1 MKKSPLK
8 KSKQKVEQDYARN
21 AIADY
26 KSGDKKAAK
35 YEKKKELEVA
45 AGESGIMMKKSPLY
59 NQNKGYESNKQ
70 EKKNLL
76 NDMPIDKKASSPM
89 QKGHSPME
97 MYGKK
102 SDSPIKMQGSW
113 MSKHSKSYMAKSSP
127 LHKQGYND
135 RLDESLGAKN
145 GKKSQ
150 SLKDRRDE
158 SKGME
163 KSKGKGAYSSDSK
176 MS

>member
-113 MSKHSKSYMAKSSP
+113 MSKHSKGRM
-127 LHKQGYND
+127 
-135 RLDESLGAKN
+135 
-145 GKKSQ
+145 
-150 SLKDRRDE
+150 
-158 SKGME
+158 
-163 KSKGKGAYSSDSK
+163 
-176 MS
+176 

>member
-76 NDMPIDKKASSPM
+76 SDNPIASRAS
-89 QKGHSPME
+89 
-97 MYGKK
+97 
-102 SDSPIKMQGSW
+102 GSW
-113 MSKHSKSYMAKSSP
+113 MSRHSQSYMPSSSP
-127 LHKQGYND
+127 LQQQGYND
-135 RLDESLGAKN
+135 RLDETLGAKD
-145 GKKSQ
+145 GKNSQ

-163 KSKGKGAYSSDSK
+163 KSKGKGAYSSDSQ

>member
-76 NDMPIDKKASSPM
+76 SDNPIASRAS
-89 QKGHSPME
+89 
-97 MYGKK
+97 
-102 SDSPIKMQGSW
+102 GSW
-113 MSKHSKSYMAKSSP
+113 MSRHSQSYMPSSSP
-127 LHKQGYND
+127 LQQQGYND
-135 RLDESLGAKN
+135 RLDETLGAKD
-145 GKKSQ
+145 GKNSQ

-163 KSKGKGAYSSDSK
+163 KSEGKGAYSSDSQ

>member
-45 AGESGIMMKKSPLY
+45 AGESGVMMKKSPLY

-76 NDMPIDKKASSPM
+76 SDNPIDSRA
-89 QKGHSPME
+89 G
-97 MYGKK
+97 
-102 SDSPIKMQGSW
+102 GSF
-113 MSKHSKSYMAKSSP
+113 MSKHSKSRM
-127 LHKQGYND
+127 
-135 RLDESLGAKN
+135 
-145 GKKSQ
+145 
-150 SLKDRRDE
+150 
-158 SKGME
+158 
-163 KSKGKGAYSSDSK
+163 
-176 MS
+176 